1 MLGEIPGMPT
11 PVADVVS
18 KSRFLSPAAG
28 GKEPRFRNRD
38 MLGEIPG
45 KLVPVADVVS
55 KPRFLSPAAGGK
67 EPRFRNRD
75 MLGEIP
81 GKLAPVADVVSK
93 PRFLSPAAGGK
104 EPRFRNRDML
114 GEIPGKLAPVA
125 DVVSKPRVIS
135 FTRSLSGLAS
145 FDNRGLD
152 WFHMSSDAQQDFALA
167 FLSIL
172 FEGAPFILL
181 GTLISGFID
190 IYLPAGTMDR
200 FLPKNRTLA
209 VMVSGLLGAVFPV
222 CECAVVPVI
231 RRLVGK
237 GLPVSCALTYMLAA
251 PIVNPITA
259 LSTWKAFQGQAP
271 WMMTG
276 SRMLLGYLVA
286 VGVGLVVAR
295 IPIRAI
301 LRKRLVDR
309 IEKEPVVEK
318 ETHDHSCGSDHDHDH
333 SHDHDHHHHEEP
345 NDSRLIAAMRS
356 AQKDFVDVGV
366 YFTIGVAIT
375 ALFNTG
381 IAPGAEWLDSL
392 AGNPLAA
399 PAALMALAFILS
411 LCSTSDAFIAATLA
425 KFTWGAKLAFLVLG
439 PMLDVKLIF
448 LYQTVLTKKF
458 IIGLSVSLFVVIW
471 LASIAAQAWLIPNL

>member
-1 MLGEIPGMPT
+1 MT
-11 PVADVVS
+11 
-18 KSRFLSPAAG
+18 
-28 GKEPRFRNRD
+28 
-38 MLGEIPG
+38 
-45 KLVPVADVVS
+45 
-55 KPRFLSPAAGGK
+55 
-67 EPRFRNRD
+67 
-75 MLGEIP
+75 
-81 GKLAPVADVVSK
+81 
-93 PRFLSPAAGGK
+93 
-104 EPRFRNRDML
+104 
-114 GEIPGKLAPVA
+114 
-125 DVVSKPRVIS
+125 
-135 FTRSLSGLAS
+135 
-145 FDNRGLD
+145 
-152 WFHMSSDAQQDFALA
+152 SDAQQDFALA

-190 IYLPAGTMDR
+190 IYLPAGAMDR
-200 FLPKNRTLA
+200 FLPKNRNLA
-209 VMVSGLLGAVFPV
+209 VFVAGLLGSVFPV

-271 WMMTG
+271 WAMTG
-276 SRMLLGYLVA
+276 GRLLLGYLVA
-286 VGVGLVVAR
+286 VGVGLIVAR

-301 LRKRLVDR
+301 LRKRLADR
-309 IEKEPVVEK
+309 LEREPLAKVAEAQACS
-318 ETHDHSCGSDHDHDH
+318 TGCDHDH
-333 SHDHDHHHHEEP
+333 SAHEHEHHHHDDKGSG
-345 NDSRLIAAMRS
+345 DSRLIAAMRS

-381 IAPGAEWLDSL
+381 IAPGAEWLDGL
-392 AGNPLAA
+392 AGDPIIA

-439 PMLDVKLIF
+439 PMLDVKLVFLYHTVMKKWFILFLGIF
-448 LYQTVLTKKF
+448 LF
-458 IIGLSVSLFVVIW
+458 IVIW
-471 LASIAAQAWLIPNL
+471 LVSILAQTWLIGV

>member
-1 MLGEIPGMPT
+1 M
-11 PVADVVS
+11 
-18 KSRFLSPAAG
+18 
-28 GKEPRFRNRD
+28 N
-38 MLGEIPG
+38 
-45 KLVPVADVVS
+45 
-55 KPRFLSPAAGGK
+55 
-67 EPRFRNRD
+67 
-75 MLGEIP
+75 
-81 GKLAPVADVVSK
+81 
-93 PRFLSPAAGGK
+93 
-104 EPRFRNRDML
+104 
-114 GEIPGKLAPVA
+114 
-125 DVVSKPRVIS
+125 
-135 FTRSLSGLAS
+135 
-145 FDNRGLD
+145 
-152 WFHMSSDAQQDFALA
+152 SDAQQDFALA

-190 IYLPAGTMDR
+190 IYLPPGTMDR

-276 SRMLLGYLVA
+276 GRMLLGYLVA

-295 IPIRAI
+295 VPIRAI
-301 LRKRLVDR
+301 LRKSLVDKM
-309 IEKEPVVEK
+309 EKEPVVEK
-318 ETHDHSCGSDHDHDH
+318 SSHDHSCGHDHDH
-333 SHDHDHHHHEEP
+333 AHDHSHHHDDEP
-345 NDSRLIAAMRS
+345 DDSRLIAAMRS

-381 IAPGAEWLDSL
+381 IAPGTQWLDGL
-392 AGNPLAA
+392 AGNTLVA

-448 LYQTVLTKKF
+448 LYQTVLRKKF
-458 IIGLSVSLFVVIW
+458 IVALSVSLFVVIW
-471 LASIAAQAWLIPNL
+471 LASIAAQAWLVPTI